1 MRGEPIPSHLE
12 ALLLALN
19 PDGFLTLRDIP
30 PHAFCRT
37 LPPPLSE
44 LEAKFYYAGLF
55 SAPPLVARSSTT
67 PLEVP
72 TSPETYQR
80 LQELLAA
87 INKPFDLGLER

>member
-19 PDGFLTLRDIP
+19 PDGPLTLRDIP

-37 LPPPLSE
+37 LPSPLSE
-44 LEAKFYYAGLF
+44 LEAKFYCAGLF

-72 TSPETYQR
+72 TSPETYQK